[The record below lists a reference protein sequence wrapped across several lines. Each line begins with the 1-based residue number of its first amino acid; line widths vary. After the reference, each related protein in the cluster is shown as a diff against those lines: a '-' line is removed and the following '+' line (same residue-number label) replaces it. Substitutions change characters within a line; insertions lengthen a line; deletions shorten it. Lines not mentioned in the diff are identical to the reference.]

1 MLYNAYML
9 LFQILFLFTND
20 TSSLHGQ
27 AQSRHGK
34 LRLAAKKLRQEL
46 GVKIVPVAI
55 GDNACVDDLKEIAT
69 MPDRVI
75 SCGVNEDPSKL
86 GRKLLRGSCS
96 IPCFLLRISVLYDKC
111 CLEGQVAYN
120 IVLHRYFSSPK
131 HKGYSTIMS
140 TCILFM

>member
-1 MLYNAYML
+1 ML

-27 AQSRHGK
+27 IQSRHGK
-34 LRLAAKKLRQEL
+34 LNLAVKKLRQEL

-55 GDNACVDDLKEIAT
+55 GHTACVDDLRKIAT

-75 SCGVNEDPSKL
+75 SSGVNDDPSNL
-86 GRKLLRGSCS
+86 ERKLLRGNYS
-96 IPCFLLRISVLYDKC
+96 IVCFLLRISVIYDKC
-111 CLEGQVAYN
+111 CQRSRCSYN
-120 IVLHRYFSSPK
+120 IVLHRYFFSPK
-131 HKGYSTIMS
+131 NKGYSTIMS